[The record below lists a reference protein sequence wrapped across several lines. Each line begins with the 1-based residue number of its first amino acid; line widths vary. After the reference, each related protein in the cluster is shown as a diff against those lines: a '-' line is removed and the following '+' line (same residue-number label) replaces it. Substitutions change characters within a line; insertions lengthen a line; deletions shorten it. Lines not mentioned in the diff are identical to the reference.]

1 MVGEEMKGKVF
12 WKAREGGR
20 GASREERQV
29 KKKSRRFIL
38 VGLLASFPWGLM
50 SSPVWAESHKQH
62 FWAASR
68 VSSMWERHRCG
79 TRLSS
84 PMG

>member
-38 VGLLASFPWGLM
+38 VSLLAILSLGSNVI
-50 SSPVWAESHKQH
+50 SSVGRKSQ
-62 FWAASR
+62 AAFLGR
-68 VSSMWERHRCG
+68 IPGV
-79 TRLSS
+79 
-84 PMG
+84 